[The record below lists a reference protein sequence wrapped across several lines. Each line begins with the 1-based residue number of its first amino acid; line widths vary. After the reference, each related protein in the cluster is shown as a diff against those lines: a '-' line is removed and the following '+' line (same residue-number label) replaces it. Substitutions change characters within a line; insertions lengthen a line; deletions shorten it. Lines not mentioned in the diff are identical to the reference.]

1 MARPQAAY
9 EPIVY
14 RLPSFVR
21 TRVTAAPRGSAWRL
35 KRVTW
40 LTPYT
45 AEEIAQEARRAG
57 AGAQLEVSVPTL
69 ADTVPVPLFAGV
81 DPAIDPTVT
90 MWPRR
95 RAIIPGNTAWMAY
108 IVPKVQSQM

>member
-1 MARPQAAY
+1 MARPQAAH

-57 AGAQLEVSVPTL
+57 AGAQLEVSVPTCTSD
-69 ADTVPVPLFAGV
+69 ADVAAVDRLFAWLREKGV
-81 DPAIDPTVT
+81 SVAVRRQDPAD
-90 MWPRR
+90 
-95 RAIIPGNTAWMAY
+95 
-108 IVPKVQSQM
+108 

>member
-1 MARPQAAY
+1 MARPQAAH

-57 AGAQLEVSVPTL
+57 AGAQLEVSVPTCTSD
-69 ADTVPVPLFAGV
+69 ADVAAGDRLFAWLREKGV
-81 DPAIDPTVT
+81 SVAVRRQDPAD
-90 MWPRR
+90 
-95 RAIIPGNTAWMAY
+95 
-108 IVPKVQSQM
+108 